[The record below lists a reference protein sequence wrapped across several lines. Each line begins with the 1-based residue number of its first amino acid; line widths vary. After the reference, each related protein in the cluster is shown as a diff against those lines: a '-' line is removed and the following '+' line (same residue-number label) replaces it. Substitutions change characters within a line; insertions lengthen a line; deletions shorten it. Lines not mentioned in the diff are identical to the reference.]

1 MNFTPDFGWYYIS
14 PEDRAP
20 AWAGVPYFWD
30 FMTRTE
36 PSVGPWGMSTTQ
48 NFIRP
53 GDFVQLRFTES
64 GDIFAHTPVVVSV
77 GSPPNL
83 SNILV
88 AAHSNDVDNRPLDT
102 YENVEEIRFL
112 HILGIFQEEEE

>member
-14 PEDRAP
+14 PEDRSP

-53 GDFVQLRFTES
+53 GGFCS
-64 GDIFAHTPVVVSV
+64 TPFY
-77 GSPPNL
+77 GERRYF
-83 SNILV
+83 
-88 AAHSNDVDNRPLDT
+88 RP
-102 YENVEEIRFL
+102 YAGGGQRRARRQI
-112 HILGIFQEEEE
+112 

>member
-14 PEDRAP
+14 PEDRSP

-64 GDIFAHTPVVVSV
+64 GDIFAHTP
-77 GSPPNL
+77 GGGQRRL
-83 SNILV
+83 
-88 AAHSNDVDNRPLDT
+88 AAKSEQYPGGRPFQ
-102 YENVEEIRFL
+102 RCGQPASG
-112 HILGIFQEEEE
+112 HI